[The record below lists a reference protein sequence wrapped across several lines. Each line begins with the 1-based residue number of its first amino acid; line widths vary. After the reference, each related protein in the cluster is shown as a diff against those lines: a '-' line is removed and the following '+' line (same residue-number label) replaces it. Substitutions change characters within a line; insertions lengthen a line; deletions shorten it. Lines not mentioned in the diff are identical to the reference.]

1 VTSLRIV
8 YEEDRLVAA
17 DKPSGMSSEEVAE
30 TLGLKLVHR
39 IDKGT
44 SGLLLLATDARA
56 VQRMQR
62 LLVSGGLERDYWLI
76 AHGHLE
82 DRSFESNLVRD
93 RGDGLRGSASDG
105 SGKPSRT
112 SVRVIAIGDR
122 TTTAEARLHTG
133 RTHQIR
139 IHLAEAGHPLLGERV
154 YIRDYL
160 AAGKVL
166 EPATRL
172 WLHAWRLRFF
182 HPMAKREIALES
194 PSPSLSE

>member
-1 VTSLRIV
+1 MSSLRVV
-8 YEEDRLVAA
+8 YEEDRLIAA

-62 LLVSGGLERDYWLI
+62 LLVSGGLVRDYWLI
-76 AHGHLE
+76 AHGRLE

-93 RGDGLRGSASDG
+93 RGDGLRGSARE
-105 SGKPSRT
+105 GKPSRT
-112 SVRVIAIGDR
+112 SVRVIASGER

-194 PSPSLSE
+194 PLPSLSE